1 MKEDYLKTNEEV
13 LEELRSQRTGLSTA
27 EAVKRQKEYGKNEL
41 EQAKK
46 ETLVQKFINE
56 LKDPMLIMLIA
67 AAIISAIYCLRF
79 SRRCRELSSV
89 CQT

>member
-13 LEELRSQRTGLSTA
+13 LEELRIQRTGLSTA

-46 ETLVQKFINE
+46 
-56 LKDPMLIMLIA
+56 
-67 AAIISAIYCLRF
+67 
-79 SRRCRELSSV
+79 
-89 CQT
+89 